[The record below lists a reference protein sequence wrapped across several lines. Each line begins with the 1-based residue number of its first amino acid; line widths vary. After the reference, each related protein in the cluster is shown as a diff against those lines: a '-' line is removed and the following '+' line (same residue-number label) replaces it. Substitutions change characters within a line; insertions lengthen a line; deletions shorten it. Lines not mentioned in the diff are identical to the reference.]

1 MTAQKREKIPI
12 IRCRIIIICTFTDS
26 KSENIN
32 TYKTM
37 KFIVS
42 SLKLLKSLQA
52 LSGVIGSKNTL
63 PILDDFLFHL
73 EENQLKITS
82 SDLDV
87 TMTVGLVPDMVEG
100 TGEVTIPARLL
111 LEIMKNF
118 PDVPITISVDSNTLA
133 VELIAGEG
141 RYKLAGHKSDEFPQ
155 LPIMTE
161 TSVWEI
167 PADVLAR
174 GFEKTVFA
182 TGMDEI
188 RPIMSGVLMEMTEN
202 YLTFVATDAHK
213 LVRYRRL
220 DVKSEVAASFIM
232 PKKPINQ
239 LKSILGTLADEPVRI
254 EFNKTNASFV
264 FGDYVLVCRLIEGRY
279 PNYEA
284 VIPKNNPNQLTI
296 DRQVFLAAIR
306 RVAVFSSKATHQV
319 RFRIAGQE
327 LTLTAEDIDFYNEAK
342 ERLTCSY
349 EGDDMEIGF
358 NSRFL
363 QDMLGNFDSE
373 SVKLE
378 MSAPN
383 RAGIFTPVE
392 NDNASEDLLM
402 LLMPVML
409 N

>member
-1 MTAQKREKIPI
+1 
-12 IRCRIIIICTFTDS
+12 
-26 KSENIN
+26 
-32 TYKTM
+32 M

-63 PILDDFLFHL
+63 PILDDFLFQIS
-73 EENQLKITS
+73 ENELKITT

-87 TMTVGLVPDMVEG
+87 TMSVTLVPDKVDG

-118 PDVPITISVDSNTLA
+118 PDVPITVSIDPTTLA

-155 LPIMTE
+155 LPVMAE

-167 PADVLAR
+167 PADVLAK

-182 TGMDEI
+182 TGTDEI

-202 YLTFVATDAHK
+202 FLTFVATDAHK
-213 LVRYRRL
+213 LVRYRRM
-220 DVKSEVAASFIM
+220 DVKSDVVASFIM

-239 LKSILGTLADEPVRI
+239 LKNILGGLADEPVRI
-254 EFNKTNASFV
+254 EFNRTNASFV
-264 FGDYVLVCRLIEGRY
+264 FGDYVLICRLIEGQY
-279 PNYEA
+279 PRYEA
-284 VIPKNNPNQLTI
+284 VIPKTNPNQLTI
-296 DRQVFLAAIR
+296 DRQTFLAAIR

-327 LTLTAEDIDFYNEAK
+327 LMLTAEDIDFYNEAK
-342 ERLTCSY
+342 ERLSCSY
-349 EGDDMEIGF
+349 TGDDMEIGF

-363 QDMLGNFDSE
+363 QDMLSNFE
-373 SVKLE
+373 CNEIKIE

-383 RAGIFTPVE
+383 RAGILTPVDVE
-392 NDNASEDLLM
+392 NESEDLLM

-409 N
+409 NA

>member
-1 MTAQKREKIPI
+1 
-12 IRCRIIIICTFTDS
+12 
-26 KSENIN
+26 
-32 TYKTM
+32 M

-42 SLKLLKSLQA
+42 SLKLLKNLQA
-52 LSGVIGSKNTL
+52 LSGVIGTKNTL
-63 PILDDFLFHL
+63 PILDDFLFQL
-73 EENQLKITS
+73 TENELKITT

-87 TMTVGLVPDMVEG
+87 TMSVSMVPDMVEG

-118 PDVPITISVDSNTLA
+118 PDVPITINVDNNTLA

-155 LPIMTE
+155 LPVMAD

-182 TGMDEI
+182 TGVDEI
-188 RPIMSGVLMEMTEN
+188 RPIMSGVFMEMTEN

-213 LVRYRRL
+213 LVRYRRM
-220 DVKSEVAASFIM
+220 DVKSDVVASFIM

-239 LKSILGTLADEPVRI
+239 LKNILAGLADESVRI

-264 FGDYVLVCRLIEGRY
+264 FGDYVLICRLLEGRY

-296 DRQVFLAAIR
+296 DRQTFLSAIR

-319 RFRIAGQE
+319 RFRITGQE
-327 LTLTAEDIDFYNEAK
+327 IMLTAEDIDFYNEAK
-342 ERLTCSY
+342 ERLACSY
-349 EGDDMEIGF
+349 MGDDMEIGF
-358 NSRFL
+358 NSRFF
-363 QDMLGNFDSE
+363 QEMLGNFNSNE
-373 SVKLE
+373 VKLE

-383 RAGIFTPVE
+383 RAGILTPVDNE
-392 NDNASEDLLM
+392 NEAEDLLM

-409 N
+409 NA

>member
-1 MTAQKREKIPI
+1 
-12 IRCRIIIICTFTDS
+12 
-26 KSENIN
+26 
-32 TYKTM
+32 M

-63 PILDDFLFHL
+63 PILDDFLFQL
-73 EENQLKITS
+73 TENELKITT

-87 TMTVGLVPDMVEG
+87 TMSVKLVPDMVEG

-118 PDVPITISVDSNTLA
+118 PDVPITVSVDNNTLGI
-133 VELIAGEG
+133 ELIAGEG
-141 RYKLAGHKSDEFPQ
+141 RYKLVGHKSDEFPQ
-155 LPIMTE
+155 LPAMADT
-161 TSVWEI
+161 VAFDI
-167 PADVLAR
+167 PADVLSV

-182 TGMDEI
+182 TGSEEI
-188 RPIMSGVLMEMTEN
+188 RPVMSGVLVEMGTEF
-202 YLTFVATDAHK
+202 LTFVATDAHK
-213 LVRYRRL
+213 LVRYRRS
-220 DVKSEVAASFIM
+220 DIKTETPASFIM

-239 LKSILGTLADEPVRI
+239 LKGILSGMADEMVKV

-264 FGDYVLVCRLIEGRY
+264 FGDYVLVCRLIDGRY
-279 PNYEA
+279 PNYDA
-284 VIPKNNPNQLTI
+284 VIPKVNPNQLVI
-296 DRQVFLAAIR
+296 DRQSFLSAIR

-327 LTLTAEDIDFYNEAK
+327 IMLTAEDLDFANEAK

-349 EGDDMEIGF
+349 TGEDMEIGF
-358 NSRFL
+358 NSRFF
-363 QDMLGNFDSE
+363 QEMLGNVASE
-373 SVKLE
+373 EVRLE

-383 RAGIFTPVE
+383 RAGILCPVVNE
-392 NDNASEDLLM
+392 ESNEDILM

-409 N
+409 S

>member
-1 MTAQKREKIPI
+1 
-12 IRCRIIIICTFTDS
+12 
-26 KSENIN
+26 
-32 TYKTM
+32 M

-42 SLKLLKSLQA
+42 SLKLLKNLQA

-63 PILDDFLFHL
+63 PILDDFLFQL
-73 EENQLKITS
+73 TENELKITT

-87 TMTVGLVPDMVEG
+87 TMTVNMVPDMVDG

-118 PDVPITISVDSNTLA
+118 PDVPITISVDNNTLA

-155 LPIMTE
+155 LPAMADTL
-161 TSVWEI
+161 VWEI
-167 PADVLAR
+167 PADVLAK

-213 LVRYRRL
+213 LVRYRRM
-220 DVKSEVAASFIM
+220 DVKSDVVASFIV

-239 LKSILGTLADEPVRI
+239 LKNILGTLADEPVRI

-264 FGDYVLVCRLIEGRY
+264 FGDYVLICRLIEGRY

-284 VIPKNNPNQLTI
+284 VIPKSNPNQLTI
-296 DRQVFLAAIR
+296 DRQTFLSAIR

-319 RFRIAGQE
+319 RFRITGQE
-327 LTLTAEDIDFYNEAK
+327 IMLTAEDIDFYNEAK

-349 EGDDMEIGF
+349 TGDDIEIGF
-358 NSRFL
+358 NSRFF
-363 QDMLGNFDSE
+363 QEMLNNLDTE
-373 SVKLE
+373 EVKLE

-383 RAGIFTPVE
+383 RAGILTPVNNQNE
-392 NDNASEDLLM
+392 EEDILM

-409 N
+409 NA

>member
-1 MTAQKREKIPI
+1 
-12 IRCRIIIICTFTDS
+12 
-26 KSENIN
+26 
-32 TYKTM
+32 M

-42 SLKLLKSLQA
+42 SLKLLKNLQA
-52 LSGVIGSKNTL
+52 LSGVIGTKNTL
-63 PILDDFLFHL
+63 PILDDFLFQL
-73 EENQLKITS
+73 TENELKITT

-87 TMTVGLVPDMVEG
+87 TMSVSMVPDMVEG

-118 PDVPITISVDSNTLA
+118 PDVPITINVDNNTLA

-155 LPIMTE
+155 LPVMAD

-182 TGMDEI
+182 TGVDEI
-188 RPIMSGVLMEMTEN
+188 RPIMSGVFMEMTEN

-213 LVRYRRL
+213 LVRYRRM
-220 DVKSEVAASFIM
+220 DVKSDVVASFIM

-239 LKSILGTLADEPVRI
+239 LKNILGTLGDEPVRI
-254 EFNKTNASFV
+254 EFNKTNASYV
-264 FGDYVLVCRLIEGRY
+264 FGDYVLICRLLEGRY

-296 DRQVFLAAIR
+296 DRQTFLSAIR

-319 RFRIAGQE
+319 RFRIMGQE

-363 QDMLGNFDSE
+363 QEMLSNFDSE
-373 SVKLE
+373 TIKIE

-383 RAGIFTPVE
+383 RAGIIIPVGDE
-392 NDNASEDLLM
+392 NASEDLLM

>member
-1 MTAQKREKIPI
+1 
-12 IRCRIIIICTFTDS
+12 
-26 KSENIN
+26 
-32 TYKTM
+32 M

-42 SLKLLKSLQA
+42 SLKLLKNLQA
-52 LSGVIGSKNTL
+52 LSGVIGTKNTL
-63 PILDDFLFHL
+63 PILDDFLFQL
-73 EENQLKITS
+73 TEKELKITT

-87 TMTVGLVPDMVEG
+87 TMSVSMVPDMVEG

-118 PDVPITISVDSNTLA
+118 PDVPITIAVDNNTLA

-155 LPIMTE
+155 LPVMTE

-182 TGMDEI
+182 TGVDEI
-188 RPIMSGVLMEMTEN
+188 RPIMSGVFMEMTEN

-213 LVRYRRL
+213 LVRYRRM
-220 DVKSEVAASFIM
+220 DVKSDVVASFIM

-239 LKSILGTLADEPVRI
+239 LKNILATMADEPVRI
-254 EFNKTNASFV
+254 EFNKTNASYV
-264 FGDYVLVCRLIEGRY
+264 FGDYVLICRLLEGRY

-284 VIPKNNPNQLTI
+284 VIPKSNPNQLTI
-296 DRQVFLAAIR
+296 DRQTFLSAIR

-319 RFRIAGQE
+319 RFRITGQE
-327 LTLTAEDIDFYNEAK
+327 IMLTAEDVDFYNEAK
-342 ERLTCSY
+342 ERLACSY
-349 EGDDMEIGF
+349 TGDDMEIGF
-358 NSRFL
+358 NSRFF
-363 QDMLGNFDSE
+363 QEMLGNFDSNE
-373 SVKLE
+373 VKLE

-383 RAGIFTPVE
+383 RAGILTPV
-392 NDNASEDLLM
+392 DNANEAEDLLM

-409 N
+409 NA

>member
-1 MTAQKREKIPI
+1 
-12 IRCRIIIICTFTDS
+12 
-26 KSENIN
+26 
-32 TYKTM
+32 M

-42 SLKLLKSLQA
+42 SLKLLKNLQA
-52 LSGVIGSKNTL
+52 LSGVIGTKNTL
-63 PILDDFLFHL
+63 PILDDFLFQL
-73 EENQLKITS
+73 TENELKITT

-87 TMTVGLVPDMVEG
+87 TMTVSMVPDMVEG

-118 PDVPITISVDSNTLA
+118 PDVPITINVDNNTLA

-155 LPIMTE
+155 LPVMSD

-182 TGMDEI
+182 TGVDEI
-188 RPIMSGVLMEMTEN
+188 RPIMSGVYMEMTEN

-213 LVRYRRL
+213 LVRYRRM
-220 DVKSEVAASFIM
+220 DVKSDVVASFIM

-239 LKSILGTLADEPVRI
+239 LKNILAGLADESVRI

-264 FGDYVLVCRLIEGRY
+264 FGDYVLICRLLEGRY

-296 DRQVFLAAIR
+296 DRQTFLSAIR

-319 RFRIAGQE
+319 RFRITGQE
-327 LTLTAEDIDFYNEAK
+327 ILLTAEDVDFYNEAK
-342 ERLTCSY
+342 ERLACSY
-349 EGDDMEIGF
+349 TGDDMEIGF
-358 NSRFL
+358 NSRFF
-363 QDMLGNFDSE
+363 QEMLGNFDSNE
-373 SVKLE
+373 VKLE

-383 RAGIFTPVE
+383 RAGILIPVDNE
-392 NDNASEDLLM
+392 NEAEDLLM

-409 N
+409 NA

>member
-1 MTAQKREKIPI
+1 
-12 IRCRIIIICTFTDS
+12 
-26 KSENIN
+26 
-32 TYKTM
+32 M

-42 SLKLLKSLQA
+42 SLKLLKSLQS
-52 LSGVIGSKNTL
+52 LSGVIGTKNTL
-63 PILDDFLFHL
+63 PILDDFLFQL
-73 EENQLKITS
+73 SENELRITT

-87 TMTVGLVPDMVEG
+87 TMSVSMVPDMVEG

-118 PDVPITISVDSNTLA
+118 PDVPITINVDNSTLA

-155 LPIMTE
+155 LPVMAD

-174 GFEKTVFA
+174 GFEKTIFA

-213 LVRYRRL
+213 LVRYRRM
-220 DVKSEVAASFIM
+220 DVKSDVVASFIM

-239 LKSILGTLADEPVRI
+239 LKNILATLADEPVRI

-264 FGDYVLVCRLIEGRY
+264 FGDYVLICRLIEGRY

-284 VIPKNNPNQLTI
+284 VIPKSNPNQLTI
-296 DRQVFLAAIR
+296 DRQTFLSAIR

-319 RFRIAGQE
+319 RFRITGQE
-327 LTLTAEDIDFYNEAK
+327 IMLTAEDIDFYNEAK
-342 ERLTCSY
+342 ERLACSY
-349 EGDDMEIGF
+349 TGDDMEIGF
-358 NSRFL
+358 NSRFF
-363 QDMLGNFDSE
+363 QEMLGNFDSNE
-373 SVKLE
+373 VKLE

-383 RAGIFTPVE
+383 RAGILIPVDNE
-392 NDNASEDLLM
+392 NEAEDLLM

-409 N
+409 NA

>member
-1 MTAQKREKIPI
+1 
-12 IRCRIIIICTFTDS
+12 
-26 KSENIN
+26 
-32 TYKTM
+32 M

-42 SLKLLKSLQA
+42 SLKLLKNLQA
-52 LSGVIGSKNTL
+52 LSGVIGTKNTL
-63 PILDDFLFHL
+63 PILDDFLFQL
-73 EENQLKITS
+73 TENELKITT

-87 TMTVGLVPDMVEG
+87 TMSVSMVPDMVEG

-118 PDVPITISVDSNTLA
+118 PDVPITINVDNNTLA

-155 LPIMTE
+155 LPVMTD

-182 TGMDEI
+182 TGVDEI
-188 RPIMSGVLMEMTEN
+188 RPIMSGVLMEMTESF
-202 YLTFVATDAHK
+202 LTFVATDAHK
-213 LVRYRRL
+213 LVRYRRM
-220 DVKSEVAASFIM
+220 DVKSDVVASFIM

-239 LKSILGTLADEPVRI
+239 LKNILAGLADEPVRI

-264 FGDYVLVCRLIEGRY
+264 FGDYVLICRLLEGRY

-296 DRQVFLAAIR
+296 DRQTFLAAIR

-319 RFRIAGQE
+319 RFRITGQE
-327 LTLTAEDIDFYNEAK
+327 IMLTAEDVDFYNEAK

-349 EGDDMEIGF
+349 MGDDMEIGF
-358 NSRFL
+358 NSRFF
-363 QDMLGNFDSE
+363 QEMLGNFDSNE
-373 SVKLE
+373 VKLE

-383 RAGIFTPVE
+383 RAGILTPV
-392 NDNASEDLLM
+392 DNANEAEDLLM

-409 N
+409 NA

>member
-1 MTAQKREKIPI
+1 
-12 IRCRIIIICTFTDS
+12 
-26 KSENIN
+26 
-32 TYKTM
+32 M

-42 SLKLLKSLQA
+42 SLKLLKNLQA

-63 PILDDFLFHL
+63 PILDDFLFQL
-73 EENQLKITS
+73 SEKELKITT

-87 TMTVGLVPDMVEG
+87 TMTVSMVPDMVEG

-118 PDVPITISVDSNTLA
+118 PDVPITVSIDNSSLA

-155 LPIMTE
+155 LPVMNDTA
-161 TSVWEI
+161 VWEI
-167 PADVLAR
+167 PADVLAK

-182 TGMDEI
+182 TGTDEI
-188 RPIMSGVLMEMTEN
+188 RPIMSGVLMEMTDSF
-202 YLTFVATDAHK
+202 LTFVATDAHK
-213 LVRYRRL
+213 LVRYRRM
-220 DVKSEVAASFIM
+220 DVKSDNVASFIM

-239 LKSILGTLADEPVRI
+239 LKNILGTLADETVRV

-264 FGDYVLVCRLIEGRY
+264 FGDYMLICRLIEGRY
-279 PNYEA
+279 PNYDA
-284 VIPKNNPNQLTI
+284 VIPKQNPNQLTI
-296 DRQVFLAAIR
+296 DRQTFLSAIR

-363 QDMLGNFDSE
+363 QEMLSNFDSE
-373 SVKLE
+373 TVKIE

-383 RAGIFTPVE
+383 RAGIITPVE
-392 NDNASEDLLM
+392 NENEAEDLLM

>member
-1 MTAQKREKIPI
+1 
-12 IRCRIIIICTFTDS
+12 
-26 KSENIN
+26 
-32 TYKTM
+32 M

-73 EENQLKITS
+73 EENQLRITS

-87 TMTVGLVPDMVEG
+87 TMTVTLVPDMVEG

-118 PDVPITISVDSNTLA
+118 PDVPITVSVDNNTLA
-133 VELIAGEG
+133 IELVAGEG

-155 LPIMTE
+155 LPVMAD

-167 PADVLAR
+167 PADVLAK
-174 GFEKTVFA
+174 GFDKTVFA
-182 TGMDEI
+182 TGQDEI

-213 LVRYRRL
+213 LVRYRRM
-220 DVKSEVAASFIM
+220 DVKSDVVASFIM

-239 LKSILGTLADEPVRI
+239 LKSILATMADEPVRI
-254 EFNKTNASFV
+254 EFNKTNASYV
-264 FGDYVLVCRLIEGRY
+264 FGDYVLICRLLEGRY

-296 DRQVFLAAIR
+296 DRQTFLSAIR

-319 RFRIAGQE
+319 RFRITGQE
-327 LTLTAEDIDFYNEAK
+327 IMLTAEDVDFYNEAK
-342 ERLTCSY
+342 ERLACSY
-349 EGDDMEIGF
+349 TGDDMEIGF
-358 NSRFL
+358 NSRFF
-363 QDMLGNFDSE
+363 QEMLGNFDSNE
-373 SVKLE
+373 VKLE

-383 RAGIFTPVE
+383 RAGILTPVDNE
-392 NDNASEDLLM
+392 NEAEDLLM

-409 N
+409 NA

>member
-1 MTAQKREKIPI
+1 
-12 IRCRIIIICTFTDS
+12 
-26 KSENIN
+26 
-32 TYKTM
+32 M

-73 EENQLKITS
+73 DENQLRITS

-87 TMTVGLVPDMVEG
+87 TMTVSLVPDRVEG

-118 PDVPITISVDSNTLA
+118 PDIPITVSVDSSTLA
-133 VELIAGEG
+133 IELIAGEG

-155 LPIMTE
+155 LPVMAE

-182 TGMDEI
+182 TGTDEI

-213 LVRYRRL
+213 LVRYRRM
-220 DVKSEVAASFIM
+220 DVKSDVVASLIM

-239 LKSILGTLADEPVRI
+239 LKSILTSLADEPVRI

-264 FGDYVLVCRLIEGRY
+264 FGDYQLVCRLIEGRY
-279 PNYEA
+279 PNYDA
-284 VIPKNNPNQLTI
+284 VIPKQNPNHLTI
-296 DRQVFLAAIR
+296 DRQTFLSAIR

-342 ERLTCSY
+342 ERLSCSY

-363 QDMLGNFDSE
+363 QEMLGNFDSE
-373 SVKLE
+373 NIKID

-383 RAGIFTPVE
+383 RAGIITPIDVE
-392 NDNASEDLLM
+392 NESEDLLM

>member
-1 MTAQKREKIPI
+1 
-12 IRCRIIIICTFTDS
+12 
-26 KSENIN
+26 
-32 TYKTM
+32 M

-42 SLKLLKSLQA
+42 SLKLLKNLQA

-63 PILDDFLFHL
+63 PILDDFLFQL
-73 EENQLKITS
+73 TENELKITT

-87 TMTVGLVPDMVEG
+87 TMSVSMVPDMVDG

-118 PDVPITISVDSNTLA
+118 PDVPITIAIDNNTLA

-155 LPIMTE
+155 LPAMAD

-167 PADVLAR
+167 PADVLAK

-182 TGMDEI
+182 TGVDEI
-188 RPIMSGVLMEMTEN
+188 RPIMSGVLMEMNEN
-202 YLTFVATDAHK
+202 FLTFVATDAHK
-213 LVRYRRL
+213 LVRYRRM
-220 DVKSEVAASFIM
+220 DVKSDMVASFIM

-239 LKSILGTLADEPVRI
+239 LKNILATLADEPVRI

-264 FGDYVLVCRLIEGRY
+264 FGDYVLICRLIEGRY
-279 PNYEA
+279 PNYDA

-296 DRQVFLAAIR
+296 DRQTFLSAIR

-349 EGDDMEIGF
+349 QGDDMEIGF

-363 QDMLGNFDSE
+363 QEMLANFDSE
-373 SVKLE
+373 MVKIE

-383 RAGIFTPVE
+383 RAGIIIPSE
-392 NDNASEDLLM
+392 NENEAEDLLM

-409 N
+409 NA

>member
-1 MTAQKREKIPI
+1 
-12 IRCRIIIICTFTDS
+12 
-26 KSENIN
+26 
-32 TYKTM
+32 M

-42 SLKLLKSLQA
+42 SLKLLKNLQA

-63 PILDDFLFHL
+63 PILDDFLFQL
-73 EENQLKITS
+73 TENELKITT

-87 TMTVGLVPDMVEG
+87 TMSVSMVPDMVDG

-118 PDVPITISVDSNTLA
+118 PDVPITISVDNSTLA

-155 LPIMTE
+155 LPVMAD
-161 TSVWEI
+161 TSTWEI
-167 PADVLAR
+167 PADVLAK

-182 TGMDEI
+182 TGVDEI
-188 RPIMSGVLMEMTEN
+188 RPIMSGVLMEMSSDFLN
-202 YLTFVATDAHK
+202 FVATDAHK
-213 LVRYRRL
+213 LVRYRRM
-220 DVKSEVAASFIM
+220 DVKSDVAASFIM

-239 LKSILGTLADEPVRI
+239 LKNILATLADEPVRI

-264 FGDYVLVCRLIEGRY
+264 FGDYVLICRLIEGRY
-279 PNYEA
+279 PNYDA
-284 VIPKNNPNQLTI
+284 VIPKQNPNHLTI
-296 DRQVFLAAIR
+296 DRQTFLSAIR

-349 EGDDMEIGF
+349 QGDDMEIGF

-363 QDMLGNFDSE
+363 QEMLSNFDSE
-373 SVKLE
+373 MVRIE

-383 RAGIFTPVE
+383 RAGIIMPSE
-392 NDNASEDLLM
+392 NENESEDLLM

-409 N
+409 NA

>member
-1 MTAQKREKIPI
+1 
-12 IRCRIIIICTFTDS
+12 
-26 KSENIN
+26 
-32 TYKTM
+32 M

-63 PILDDFLFHL
+63 PILDDFLFQL
-73 EENQLKITS
+73 GENELKITT

-87 TMTVGLVPDMVEG
+87 TMTVTMQPDMVDG

-118 PDVPITISVDSNTLA
+118 PDVPITVSVDNNTLA

-155 LPIMTE
+155 LPVMAD

-167 PADVLAR
+167 PADVLAK
-174 GFEKTVFA
+174 GFDKTVFA
-182 TGMDEI
+182 TGVDEI
-188 RPIMSGVLMEMTEN
+188 RPIMSGVLMEMNEN

-213 LVRYRRL
+213 LVRYRRM
-220 DVKSEVAASFIM
+220 DVKSDTVASFIM

-239 LKSILGTLADEPVRI
+239 LKNILVTLADEPVRV

-264 FGDYVLVCRLIEGRY
+264 FGDFVLICRLIEGRY

-296 DRQVFLAAIR
+296 DRQSFLSAIR

-319 RFRIAGQE
+319 RFRITGQE
-327 LTLTAEDIDFYNEAK
+327 IMLTAEDVDFYNEAK
-342 ERLTCSY
+342 ERLSCSY
-349 EGDDMEIGF
+349 TGDDMEIGF
-358 NSRFL
+358 NSRFF
-363 QDMLGNFDSE
+363 QEMLVNFDTE
-373 SVKLE
+373 EVKLE

-383 RAGIFTPVE
+383 RAGILTPVGNE
-392 NDNASEDLLM
+392 NEAEDLLM